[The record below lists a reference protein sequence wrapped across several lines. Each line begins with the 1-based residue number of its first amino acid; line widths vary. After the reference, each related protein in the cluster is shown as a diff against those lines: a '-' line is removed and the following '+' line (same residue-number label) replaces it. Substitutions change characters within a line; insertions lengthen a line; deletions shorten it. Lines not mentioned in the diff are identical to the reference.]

1 MESAS
6 SRISLSAV
14 LTSSTGICGLMDGRF
29 GCLLIEMGAM
39 PISSSCDIRVAEL
52 ATSAKG
58 VVEDVE
64 DTRGESLG
72 GLRIV
77 ISSMGIFSGIPL

>member
-6 SRISLSAV
+6 RRISLRAV
-14 LTSSTGICGLMDGRF
+14 LTSSTGIWGLIDGRF
-29 GCLLIEMGAM
+29 GCLLIEIGAT
-39 PISSSCDIRVAEL
+39 PISSSWDMPTDPVADKVADEE
-52 ATSAKG
+52 AA
-58 VVEDVE
+58 

-72 GLRIV
+72 GLRIR